1 MRLEKDPARIRQ
13 LARERDEE
21 NWRFRSFLKQSDM
34 DIEEMDAIVHR
45 IHEEV
50 AGRIDCTE
58 CGNCCRRVLPFLSKT
73 DTERLASGLGI
84 SVGELADRHFEYNEE
99 EEAFTFNRRPC
110 PFLADDRCSVYEF
123 RPDECR
129 SYPHL
134 HKDEFVFRLMGV
146 VFNYEIC
153 PIVFN
158 VYERLKEELWHAPD
172 DLMDEDWSED
182 GGAWDVVVGD

>member
-1 MRLEKDPARIRQ
+1 MRIEKDPEAVRK
-13 LARERDEE
+13 LARKRDEE
-21 NWRFRSFLKQSDM
+21 NWRFRSFLKQSDLS
-34 DIEEMDAIVHR
+34 IEEMDVVVHR
-45 IHEEV
+45 IYGEV
-50 AGRIDCTE
+50 AAAIDCTE

-73 DTERLASGLGI
+73 DTERLASGLNI
-84 SVGELADRHFEYNEE
+84 SVGELADRHFAYDEE

-110 PFLADDRCSVYEF
+110 PFLADKRCTVYEF
-123 RPDECR
+123 RPEECR
-129 SYPHL
+129 SHPHL

-172 DLMDEDWSED
+172 DFPDEDRLED
-182 GGAWDVVVGD
+182 AGAEDSRL